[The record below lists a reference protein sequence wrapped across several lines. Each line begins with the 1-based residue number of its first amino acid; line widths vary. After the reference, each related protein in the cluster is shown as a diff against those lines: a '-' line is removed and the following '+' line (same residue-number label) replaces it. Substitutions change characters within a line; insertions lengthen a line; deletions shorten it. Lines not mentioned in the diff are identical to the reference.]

1 MSRKMMEQKKA
12 ELMANPQFR
21 EAYDA
26 LEEEFRLAKEMIVA
40 RSRAGLT
47 QSEVAERMN
56 TSQSTVA
63 RLESGKGNPSRE
75 TLKRFAEATGT
86 RLCISFQSA
95 C

>member
-1 MSRKMMEQKKA
+1 MASITMEQKKA
-12 ELMANPQFR
+12 KLMANPQFR
-21 EAYDA
+21 EAYCA
-26 LEEEFRLAKEMIVA
+26 LEDEFRLAKEMITA

-47 QSEVAERMN
+47 QSEVAERMH

-86 RLCISFQSA
+86 RLCISFL
-95 C
+95 